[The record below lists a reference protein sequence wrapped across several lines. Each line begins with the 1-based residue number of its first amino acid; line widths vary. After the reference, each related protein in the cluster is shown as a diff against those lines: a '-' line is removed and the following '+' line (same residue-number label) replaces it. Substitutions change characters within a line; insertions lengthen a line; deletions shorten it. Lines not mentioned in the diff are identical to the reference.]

1 MGVSSIDGSVSE
13 PMLDAEQRKSAY
25 HPIRLLCPCLILN
38 ILAYF
43 AEPELVSLLPRA
55 AEMHVIISW
64 LSHQKERGGTKET
77 GKEQRKES
85 AKEKQ
90 WSLTSRERE

>member
-13 PMLDAEQRKSAY
+13 PMLDAEQRKT
-25 HPIRLLCPCLILN
+25 
-38 ILAYF
+38 YF
-43 AEPELVSLLPRA
+43 AEPEP
-55 AEMHVIISW
+55 E
-64 LSHQKERGGTKET
+64 KRGGTMET

-90 WSLTSRERE
+90 